1 MYYESRSQKQQTAQ
15 ANRAAIGHHRVVA
28 DTRNSLKGAMI
39 VSDQKTAIN
48 TLHNAVKTNGVQKV
62 IVQSTIDVASAKGK
76 SNQQNNNQPHC
87 LLYK

>member
-1 MYYESRSQKQQTAQ
+1 AQ

-76 SNQQNNNQPHC
+76 SNQQNNNQPRKFIQFST
-87 LLYK
+87 LPVIQ